1 VQLGAGR
8 ARELVY
14 DCCGA
19 SVGESEGCNVADS
32 HVHDENKKK
41 LNGYVKTIDLRKI
54 DPRKRERVYGLDCE
68 MIYTTHGF
76 ELARVSLVKHTG
88 ETRYDSYVLPKGRVL
103 DYNTKF
109 SGITADS
116 LQNCKKTFNQVQN
129 DLVKL
134 ISSKSI
140 LIGHSL
146 ESDLI
151 ALRLLHSNVV
161 DTSVVFPHKNPDYKR
176 ALRNITQTYLG
187 VTIQSQEREGHD
199 PTEDAVACIKI
210 MRKKIEDR

>member
-1 VQLGAGR
+1 
-8 ARELVY
+8 
-14 DCCGA
+14 
-19 SVGESEGCNVADS
+19 
-32 HVHDENKKK
+32 
-41 LNGYVKTIDLRKI
+41 
-54 DPRKRERVYGLDCE
+54 
-68 MIYTTHGF
+68 MIYTTQGF

-88 ETRYDSYVLPKGRVL
+88 EIRYDTCVQPKGRVL

-109 SGITADS
+109 SGITVDS
-116 LQNCKKTFNQVQN
+116 LRNCKKTFNQVQN
-129 DLVKL
+129 DLVNL

-161 DTSVVFPHKNPDYKR
+161 DTSVVFPHKNPDYKK
-176 ALRNITQTYLG
+176 ALRTITQMYLG

-210 MRKKIEDR
+210 MRKKVEEK